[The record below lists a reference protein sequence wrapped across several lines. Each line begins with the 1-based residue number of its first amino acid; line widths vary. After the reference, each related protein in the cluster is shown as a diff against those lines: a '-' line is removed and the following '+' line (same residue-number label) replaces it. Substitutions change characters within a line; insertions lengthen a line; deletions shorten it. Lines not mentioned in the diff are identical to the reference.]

1 MRHLQGARRTNGRA
15 GPTASGCARGFSLIE
30 VLVVLACLTIVS
42 GMAVP
47 MLGSTLGGFRLSG
60 NARSLTSTLG
70 LAKLRAASG
79 FTRTRLFVDLAANSF
94 HVELWQKAGPPG
106 WVVDGGTVALSQTV
120 RFGLGV
126 VATAP
131 PNTQAAIA
139 QAPACLGNDGA
150 AIANTACVIFN
161 SRGIPV
167 DAAGAPFGAD
177 AIYLTDNTAVM
188 GITLSATGL
197 TRLWRTNPTAVPAW
211 GLL

>member
-1 MRHLQGARRTNGRA
+1 MTHLQDARRTDDTVAPAARG
-15 GPTASGCARGFSLIE
+15 SARGFSLIE
-30 VLVVLACLTIVS
+30 VLIVLACLAVVS

-47 MLGSTLGGFRLSG
+47 MMGSTLGSYRLSG
-60 NARSLTSTLG
+60 DARSLTSTLG

-94 HVELWQKAGPPG
+94 HVELWQKTGPG
-106 WVVDGGTVALSQTV
+106 WVVDGGTVPLSPTV
-120 RFGLGV
+120 TFGIGV
-126 VATAP
+126 VAAAP

-197 TRLWRTNPTAVPAW
+197 TRLWRTNPTAVPSWA
-211 GLL
+211 LL